1 MAESSEE
8 QISYNNTNGD
18 INNVILQLPMKN
30 NKSKLMKSYS
40 PTELRQVEK
49 IEVIYND
56 IIIIYNVVSINNPK
70 PWIADDKD
78 IEYSL
83 KSIDYK
89 IL

>member
-18 INNVILQLPMKN
+18 INNVILQLPMKIIKVN
-30 NKSKLMKSYS
+30 LWNHS

-49 IEVIYND
+49 IEIHND

-70 PWIADDKD
+70 PVIWMIKT
-78 IEYSL
+78 
-83 KSIDYK
+83 
-89 IL
+89 